1 MNTEELEKFY
11 AEFLN
16 IISDDLIEEIRREGR
31 GWTVE
36 KAVENRLDILREDV
50 KAVVKQKL

>member
-1 MNTEELEKFY
+1 MNAEELEKFY

-50 KAVVKQKL
+50 KVVVKNKL